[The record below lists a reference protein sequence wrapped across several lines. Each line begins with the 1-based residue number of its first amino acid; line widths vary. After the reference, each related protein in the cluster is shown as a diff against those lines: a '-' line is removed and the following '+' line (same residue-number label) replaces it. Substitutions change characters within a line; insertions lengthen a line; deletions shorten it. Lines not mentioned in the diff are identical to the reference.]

1 MAEYNN
7 LNNIPAKIV
16 KTSQLPDGVPYY
28 VIGIQSNPLTT
39 VKYPIDQ
46 FAATVANLVPN
57 VVKTNQVYTD
67 PTWLG
72 SLSWTKITERPNTLY
87 GYGITDPIV
96 LSSGSYSDPSW
107 ITGLSWSKILGAPS
121 FVTSLAALTDV
132 QLTSEVPDQL
142 LKFNGTKW
150 VNWTA
155 NFLTSFTETDPIYTA
170 SSWYATT
177 NNSSNWNTAY
187 GWGNHALVG
196 YLTGITGTQ
205 VTTALGYTP
214 ASTTSLTSHTTDTNN
229 PHAVTKTQIGL
240 SNVDNTS
247 DVNKPI
253 SNATQTA
260 LNAKQDSLGYTAENE
275 SNKSTNV
282 DTDKLSDT
290 KYPSVKSVYDWA
302 VGLFATIANLA
313 TKTDKNITT
322 NTQTSSYTLVSSDA
336 DKNVEMNVATA
347 NNLTIPAGTF
357 VAGQQIIVVQY
368 GTGQTTIVAGVGM
381 TLRSVG
387 GYLKIGAQYGA
398 VTIIFRSATEAIVI
412 GNLSV

>member
-170 SSWYATT
+170 SSWYTTT

-229 PHAVTKTQIGL
+229 PHAVTKTQVGL
-240 SNVDNTS
+240 GNVDNTS
-247 DVNKPI
+247 DVDKPV
-253 SNATQTA
+253 STATQNA
-260 LNAKQDSLGYTAENE
+260 LNLKADSTTVETQLVQQEILSIAYAIALG
-275 SNKSTNV
+275 
-282 DTDKLSDT
+282 
-290 KYPSVKSVYDWA
+290 
-302 VGLFATIANLA
+302 
-313 TKTDKNITT
+313 
-322 NTQTSSYTLVSSDA
+322 
-336 DKNVEMNVATA
+336 
-347 NNLTIPAGTF
+347 
-357 VAGQQIIVVQY
+357 
-368 GTGQTTIVAGVGM
+368 
-381 TLRSVG
+381 
-387 GYLKIGAQYGA
+387 
-398 VTIIFRSATEAIVI
+398 
-412 GNLSV
+412 